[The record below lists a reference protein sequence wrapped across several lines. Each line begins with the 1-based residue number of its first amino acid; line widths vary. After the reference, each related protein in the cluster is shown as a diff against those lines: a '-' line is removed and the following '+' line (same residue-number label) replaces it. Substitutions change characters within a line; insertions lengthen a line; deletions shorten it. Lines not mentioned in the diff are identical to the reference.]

1 VNRNATVASGTSQ
14 RAPSAAG
21 DLSASRARTA
31 GRRALANLALSCMVL
46 AVATH
51 SVFVGLSL
59 LCFPMW
65 TLKTVG
71 WEYTGEV
78 FWPSQAGLFLIILG
92 SAYAGAIRYRPLVWL
107 LIGSKFSAIVFLIA
121 HVLFLDAP
129 KLVAL
134 LGAGDGAMGLV
145 VALLFWYTQRLRDER

>member
-1 VNRNATVASGTSQ
+1 MAATENQ
-14 RAPSAAG
+14 RPRS
-21 DLSASRARTA
+21 TA
-31 GRRALANLALSCMVL
+31 GEHSDRPPRYTRHAVANLALSYFIL
-46 AVATH
+46 AVAAH
-51 SVFVGLSL
+51 SVFLGLCL

-65 TLKTVG
+65 MLRTVG

-107 LIGSKFSAIVFLIA
+107 LIGSKFSAIVFLVA
-121 HVLFLDAP
+121 HVIFLDAP

-134 LGAGDGAMGLV
+134 LGSGDGAMGLIV
-145 VALLFWYTQRLRDER
+145 GLLYWYTVQMKDDSDGERQG

>member
-1 VNRNATVASGTSQ
+1 MNRNATAASGTNQ
-14 RAPSAAG
+14 RAPSATG
-21 DLSASRARTA
+21 DLNPSRARTA
-31 GRRALANLALSCMVL
+31 DRHALANLALNCMVL
-46 AVATH
+46 AVASH
-51 SVFVGLSL
+51 SVFVGLVL

-65 TLKTVG
+65 MLKVVG

-107 LIGSKFSAIVFLIA
+107 LIGSKFSAIIFLMA

-129 KLVAL
+129 KLVGL

-145 VALLFWYTQRLRDER
+145 VALLFWYTQRTRDER